1 MSETILHPRATTG
14 LVGHQQAEA
23 ELLQA
28 WQGKRLHHAWMIT
41 GPRGIGKA
49 TLAYRFARFILNGGA
64 TGGSSGLF
72 GTSTPQNLAIDP
84 ANSVAVRIAAGS
96 HPDLLTIERGVNEK
110 TGKMR
115 GEVVVEDVRGVREFM
130 ALTPAEGGWRIVI
143 VDSADEM
150 NKAAANALL
159 KILEEPPPRALL
171 LLVCHAPGRI
181 LATIRSRCR
190 MMSLSPL
197 SQEQVEQVLTQ
208 TLPDLDMD
216 DRHILA
222 RLSDGSPG
230 RAVVLAE
237 EEGAELQQKL
247 LQIIKSLPTLDVAA
261 TYELADRMG
270 KAEGGWSCLEELFER
285 LVSRL
290 LRAAVGA
297 ELGVE
302 AIEGENALIQKAA
315 SRAQKNS
322 LLDFAEKSLEMMR
335 RADPLN
341 LDRRQTLLQIFV
353 AAQAA
358 FRA

>member
-1 MSETILHPRATTG
+1 MSEVILHPRATAK

-28 WQGKRLHHAWMIT
+28 WQGKRLHHAWMIS

-49 TLAYRFARFILNGGA
+49 TLAYRFARFILSGGA
-64 TGGSSGLF
+64 AGESTGLF
-72 GTSTPQNLAIDP
+72 GASAPQDLAIDP
-84 ANSVAVRIAAGS
+84 ANSVAIRIAAGS

-197 SQEQVEQVLTQ
+197 AQDQVEQVLAQ
-208 TLPDLDMD
+208 TLPDLDVD

-247 LQIIKSLPTLDVAA
+247 LQIIKSLPNLDVAA
-261 TYELADRMG
+261 TYDLADRMG
-270 KAEGGWSCLEELFER
+270 RAEGGWSCLEELFER
-285 LVSRL
+285 LVARL

-302 AIEGENALIQKAA
+302 AVEGENALIQKVAN
-315 SRAQKNS
+315 RAQKNS
-322 LLDFAEKSLEMMR
+322 LLAFAEKSLEMMR
-335 RADPLN
+335 RTDPLN

>member
-1 MSETILHPRATTG
+1 MSEITIHPRSTTE
-14 LVGHQQAEA
+14 LIGHQKAEV
-23 ELLQA
+23 ELMQA

-49 TLAYRFARFILNGGA
+49 TLAYRFARFILSGGGA
-64 TGGSSGLF
+64 KANTGLF
-72 GTSTPQNLAIDP
+72 GEADQQTLNVNPENSGAI
-84 ANSVAVRIAAGS
+84 RIAAGS
-96 HPDLLTIERGVNEK
+96 HPDLLSIERGVNEK

-143 VDSADEM
+143 IDSADEM

-171 LLVCHAPGRI
+171 LLVCHAPGRV

-190 MMSLSPL
+190 MLSLAPL
-197 SQEQVEQVLTQ
+197 AQDMVEQVLSQ
-208 TLPDLDMD
+208 VLPDLEAN
-216 DRHILA
+216 DRRILA

-230 RAVVLAE
+230 RASILAQ

-247 LQIIKSLPTLDVAA
+247 LQIIKSLPTLDIVA

-270 KAEGGWSCLEELFER
+270 KAEGSWSCLEELFER

-297 ELGVE
+297 DLGVE
-302 AIEGENALIQKAA
+302 AIEGENELIQKVV
-315 SRAQKNS
+315 SRSQKSS
-322 LLDFAEKSLEMMR
+322 LLDFTEKSLEMMR
-335 RADPLN
+335 RTDPLN

-353 AAQAA
+353 AAQTA
-358 FRA
+358 FKA

>member
-1 MSETILHPRATTG
+1 MSETTMHPRSTSE
-14 LVGHQQAEA
+14 LIGHHQAEA

-28 WQGKRLHHAWMIT
+28 WQSERLHHAWMIT

-49 TLAYRFARFILNGGA
+49 TLAYRFARFILSGGRA
-64 TGGSSGLF
+64 GGDAGLF
-72 GTSTPQNLAIDP
+72 GNGDPQNLAVDP
-84 ANSVAVRIAAGS
+84 ANSASIRIDAGS
-96 HPDLLTIERGVNEK
+96 HPDLLTIERGINEK

-190 MMSLSPL
+190 MLSLTPL
-197 SQEQVEQVLTQ
+197 AQDLVEQVLSQ
-208 TLPDLDMD
+208 TLPDLEAG

-230 RAVVLAE
+230 RASVLAE

-247 LQIIKSLPTLDVAA
+247 LQIIKSLPTLDVVA

-270 KAEGGWSCLEELFER
+270 KAERGWSCLEELFER
-285 LVSRL
+285 LVARL

-297 ELGVE
+297 DLGVE
-302 AIEGENALIQKAA
+302 AIEGENALIQKAV
-315 SRAQKNS
+315 SQAQKNS

-341 LDRRQTLLQIFV
+341 LDRRQTLLQIFIS
-353 AAQAA
+353 AQAA
-358 FRA
+358 FKA